1 MNTKKIKRP
10 AAFKAS
16 PYGDGDKRIE
26 PKSEIARLKHDLQHF
41 HQLYDYAPIGC
52 LSVGVEGG
60 IMGLNFTG
68 ANMLG
73 LSREQAI
80 GSHFAAHVRE
90 ADRAVFHDFLDMVSR
105 MGGAPPCEIGLIGSK
120 SEPVFVNITG
130 VRFPNEDVCHVTATD
145 ITKQCH
151 AQDELKRM
159 RDDLESKVQKRT
171 GKLRSLARELTLA
184 EERERRRIAGLL
196 HDNLQQL
203 LVAVLLNIG
212 ATKAKNYNR
221 GVLEELE
228 SIERMTKECVGVTRS
243 LAAELSPS
251 VLHQCGLA
259 AGFDWLRD
267 WFNEKYG
274 FDIEVWADESLIP
287 DDDVSITLFQCVRE
301 ILFNSV
307 KHSGVKSARLM
318 MFCDNDAFVNISIKD
333 EGKGFDAMALCLQDV
348 WKDGFGLF
356 SLRERVEL
364 LGGVMLVE
372 SAPGQ
377 GACFTLRFP
386 AKAINCCSSC
396 NHGKTCEKASCRK
409 RVSNEPHDEID
420 EARVPVQTPLR
431 TTDGLPRFRVVLA
444 DDHSM
449 VRQGLVRVFLDEA
462 DFEIVGEAVDGKEAL
477 ELARAL
483 EPDIIV
489 MDLQMPVMS
498 GLEATRVI
506 RKELPGVQVI
516 GLSIETNKE
525 SRRSLLRAGALDL
538 LHKGCSAEDLIQ
550 RVRAHLVAKA

>member
-1 MNTKKIKRP
+1 MNEKKIKRP
-10 AAFKAS
+10 AVFKAS
-16 PYGDGDKRIE
+16 PCGDERIE
-26 PKSEIARLKHDLQHF
+26 PKSEIDRLKQDVQNF
-41 HQLYDYAPIGC
+41 RQLYDYAPIGC
-52 LSVGVEGG
+52 LSVSADGC
-60 IMGLNFTG
+60 IAASNLSG
-68 ANMLG
+68 ASMLG

-80 GSHFAAHVRE
+80 GSNI
-90 ADRAVFHDFLDMVSR
+90 ADFVKADDLLVFYDFLDMVSNI
-105 MGGAPPCEIGLIGSK
+105 GGAPPCEVCFSGS
-120 SEPVFVNITG
+120 EGDPVFATLTG
-130 VRFPNEDVCHVTATD
+130 VRFPNEDVCHVTVTD
-145 ITKQCH
+145 ITKLYH
-151 AQDELKRM
+151 AQNELKRM

-212 ATKAKNYNR
+212 ATKAKNYSS

-243 LAAELSPS
+243 LASELSPS

-259 AGFDWLRD
+259 VGFGWLRD

-274 FDIEVWADESLIP
+274 FDIEVQADEALIP
-287 DDDVSITLFQCVRE
+287 DDDVSITLFQCARE
-301 ILFNSV
+301 ILFNAV

-318 MFCDNDAFVNISIKD
+318 MFRDNDAFVNISIKD
-333 EGKGFDAMALCLQDV
+333 EGKGFDATALCLQDV

-356 SLRERVEL
+356 SVRERVEL
-364 LGGVMLVE
+364 LEGVMLVE

-386 AKAINCCSSC
+386 AKAINCCAGC
-396 NHGKTCEKASCRK
+396 GHGKSCEKVNCGK
-409 RVSNEPHDEID
+409 RVSDEPHDEVAA
-420 EARVPVQTPLR
+420 ARAPMQTSRR
-431 TTDGLPRFRVVLA
+431 TADGLSHFRVVLA

-462 DFEIVGEAVDGKEAL
+462 DFEIVGEAADGKEAL

-498 GLEATRVI
+498 GLEATRLI
-506 RKELPGVQVI
+506 RKELPEVQVI
-516 GLSIETNKE
+516 GLSIEANKE
-525 SRRSLLRAGALDL
+525 SRRALLRAGALDL

>member
-1 MNTKKIKRP
+1 MNTKKPQKP
-10 AAFKAS
+10 AVRKVS
-16 PYGDGDKRIE
+16 PVSDICIE
-26 PKSEIARLKHDLQHF
+26 PKSEIDRLKQNLQNF
-41 HQLYDYAPIGC
+41 QQLYDYAPIGC
-52 LSVGVEGG
+52 LSVGVDGC
-60 IMGLNFTG
+60 IAASNLSG

-80 GSHFAAHVRE
+80 GSHFSDHVRE
-90 ADRAVFHDFLDMVSR
+90 ADRAVFHEFFDMISK
-105 MGGAPPCEIGLIGSK
+105 MGGAPPCEIGMNGSK
-120 SEPVFVNITG
+120 GEPFFVNITG
-130 VRFPNEDVCHVTATD
+130 VRFPNEDVCHITATD

-151 AQDELKRM
+151 AQDELKHA
-159 RDDLESKVQKRT
+159 RDELESRIQKRT

-212 ATKAKNYNR
+212 ATKAKNYSR

-228 SIERMTKECVGVTRS
+228 SIERMTKECVGITRT

-259 AGFDWLRD
+259 AGFCWLRD

-274 FDIEVWADESLIP
+274 FDIEVWADDSLIP

-301 ILFNSV
+301 ILFNAV

-318 MFCDNDAFVNISIKD
+318 MFCDNEAFVNISIKD
-333 EGKGFDAMALCLQDV
+333 EGKGFDAEAICPHDA

-356 SLRERVEL
+356 SVRERVEL
-364 LGGVMLVE
+364 LGGVMLID

-396 NHGKTCEKASCRK
+396 SHGKSCEKASCGK
-409 RVSNEPHDEID
+409 RVSGESHDEID
-420 EARVPVQTPLR
+420 EARVPVQISRR
-431 TTDGLPRFRVVLA
+431 TEDGLPRFRVVLA

-462 DFEIVGEAVDGKEAL
+462 DFEVVGEAADGKAAL
-477 ELARAL
+477 ELAREL

-516 GLSIETNKE
+516 GLSIEANKE

-538 LHKGCSAEDLIQ
+538 LHKGVSAEDLIQ

>member
-1 MNTKKIKRP
+1 M
-10 AAFKAS
+10 
-16 PYGDGDKRIE
+16 
-26 PKSEIARLKHDLQHF
+26 
-41 HQLYDYAPIGC
+41 
-52 LSVGVEGG
+52 
-60 IMGLNFTG
+60 
-68 ANMLG
+68 
-73 LSREQAI
+73 
-80 GSHFAAHVRE
+80 
-90 ADRAVFHDFLDMVSR
+90 
-105 MGGAPPCEIGLIGSK
+105 
-120 SEPVFVNITG
+120 NITG
-130 VRFPNEDVCHVTATD
+130 VRFPNEDVCHITATD

-151 AQDELKRM
+151 AQDELKRT
-159 RDDLESKVQKRT
+159 RDELESRIQKRT

-212 ATKAKNYNR
+212 ATKAKNYSR

-228 SIERMTKECVGVTRS
+228 SIERMTKECVGITRT

-259 AGFDWLRD
+259 AGFGWLRD

-274 FDIEVWADESLIP
+274 FDIEVWADDSLIP

-301 ILFNSV
+301 ILFNAV
-307 KHSGVKSARLM
+307 KHSGGKSARLM
-318 MFCDNDAFVNISIKD
+318 MFCDNEAFVNISIKD
-333 EGKGFDAMALCLQDV
+333 EGKGFDATALCVQDV

-356 SLRERVEL
+356 SVRERVEL
-364 LGGVMLVE
+364 LGGVMLIE

-386 AKAINCCSSC
+386 ARAINCCCSC
-396 NHGKTCEKASCRK
+396 SHGKSCEKASFGK
-409 RVSNEPHDEID
+409 RVSGEPHDEID
-420 EARVPVQTPLR
+420 EARVPVQISRR
-431 TTDGLPRFRVVLA
+431 TEDGLPRFRVVLA

-449 VRQGLVRVFLDEA
+449 VRQGLVRVFQDEA
-462 DFEIVGEAVDGKEAL
+462 DFEVVGEAADGKAAL
-477 ELARAL
+477 ELARAH

-516 GLSIETNKE
+516 GLSIEANKE
-525 SRRSLLRAGALDL
+525 SHRSLLRAGALDL
-538 LHKGCSAEDLIQ
+538 LHKGVSAEDLIQ

>member
-1 MNTKKIKRP
+1 MNTKKSQKP
-10 AAFKAS
+10 AVSKSS
-16 PYGDGDKRIE
+16 PDDAQRVE
-26 PKSEIARLKHDLQHF
+26 LEMEIARLKQDVQNF
-41 HQLYDYAPIGC
+41 QRLYDYAPIGRF
-52 LSVGVEGG
+52 SIGVDGC
-60 IMGLNFTG
+60 IAALNLCG
-68 ANMLG
+68 ASMLG

-80 GSHFAAHVRE
+80 GRNIADYVKE
-90 ADRAVFHDFLDMVSR
+90 ADRALFHEFFDMISK
-105 MGGAPPCEIGLIGSK
+105 MSGAPPCEVCFSGSENDPFFATLTGLK
-120 SEPVFVNITG
+120 
-130 VRFPNEDVCHVTATD
+130 FPNEDVCHVTATD
-145 ITKQCH
+145 ITKLYH
-151 AQDELKRM
+151 AQDELNRM
-159 RDDLESKVQKRT
+159 RNDLESKVQKRT

-212 ATKAKNYNR
+212 ATKAKNYSR

-287 DDDVSITLFQCVRE
+287 DDDVSITLFQCARE

-356 SLRERVEL
+356 SVRERVEL

-386 AKAINCCSSC
+386 AKAINCCGSC
-396 NHGKTCEKASCRK
+396 NHAKTCEKASCRK
-409 RVSNEPHDEID
+409 RVSNEPHDEVAV
-420 EARVPVQTPLR
+420 ARAPMQIPLR

-550 RVRAHLVAKA
+550 RVREHLMAKA

>member
-1 MNTKKIKRP
+1 MNTKKPQKP
-10 AAFKAS
+10 AVCKAAPVS
-16 PYGDGDKRIE
+16 DICIE
-26 PKSEIARLKHDLQHF
+26 PKSEIDRLKQDLQNF
-41 HQLYDYAPIGC
+41 QQLYEYAPIGC
-52 LSVGVEGG
+52 LSVGIDGC
-60 IMGLNFTG
+60 IMALNFTG
-68 ANMLG
+68 ATMLG
-73 LSREQAI
+73 FSREQAV
-80 GSHFAAHVRE
+80 GSKFADHVRE
-90 ADRAVFHDFLDMVSR
+90 ADRAVFDEFFDLVSR
-105 MGGAPPCEIGLIGSK
+105 IGGAPPCEIGLNGSEGQ
-120 SEPVFVNITG
+120 SVFVTLTG
-130 VRFPNEDVCHVTATD
+130 LKLPNENFCHVTATD
-145 ITKQCH
+145 ITKICQV
-151 AQDELKRM
+151 QDELKRT
-159 RDDLESKVQKRT
+159 RDELESRIQKRT

-184 EERERRRIAGLL
+184 EERERRRIAGLV

-221 GVLEELE
+221 GILEELE
-228 SIERMTKECVGVTRS
+228 SIERMTKECVGITRT

-259 AGFDWLRD
+259 AGFAWLRE
-267 WFNEKYG
+267 WFREKYD
-274 FDIEVWADESLIP
+274 FDLEVWADEALIP
-287 DDDVSITLFQCVRE
+287 DEDISITLFQCVRE
-301 ILFNSV
+301 IVFNAV

-318 MFCDNDAFVNISIKD
+318 MFCDNEAFVNISIKD
-333 EGKGFDAMALCLQDV
+333 EGKGFDATALCVQDV

-356 SLRERVEL
+356 SVRERVEL
-364 LGGVMLVE
+364 LGCVMLIE

-386 AKAINCCSSC
+386 ARAINCCCSC
-396 NHGKTCEKASCRK
+396 SHGKSCEKASFGK
-409 RVSNEPHDEID
+409 RVSGEPHDEID
-420 EARVPVQTPLR
+420 EARVPVQISRR
-431 TTDGLPRFRVVLA
+431 TEDGLPRFRVVLA

-449 VRQGLVRVFLDEA
+449 VRQGLVRVFQDEA
-462 DFEIVGEAVDGKEAL
+462 DFEVVGEAADGKEAL
-477 ELARAL
+477 ELARAH

-516 GLSIETNKE
+516 GLSIEANKE

-538 LHKGCSAEDLIQ
+538 LHKGVSAEDLIQ

>member
-1 MNTKKIKRP
+1 MNTKKIKKP
-10 AAFKAS
+10 AVRKAS
-16 PYGDGDKRIE
+16 PVSDICIE
-26 PKSEIARLKHDLQHF
+26 PKSEIDRLKQDLQNF
-41 HQLYDYAPIGC
+41 QQLYDYAPIGC
-52 LSVGVEGG
+52 LSVSVDGC
-60 IMGLNFTG
+60 IAASNLSG

-80 GSHFAAHVRE
+80 GSHFADHVRE
-90 ADRAVFHDFLDMVSR
+90 ADQAVFHEFFDMISK
-105 MGGAPPCEIGLIGSK
+105 MGGAPPCEIGMNGSK
-120 SEPVFVNITG
+120 GEPFFVNITG
-130 VRFPNEDVCHVTATD
+130 VRFPNEDVCHITATD

-151 AQDELKRM
+151 AQDELKRT
-159 RDDLESKVQKRT
+159 RDELESKIQKRT

-212 ATKAKNYNR
+212 ATKAKNYSR

-228 SIERMTKECVGVTRS
+228 SIERMTKECVGITRT

-259 AGFDWLRD
+259 AGFGWLRD

-274 FDIEVWADESLIP
+274 FDIEVWADDSLIP

-301 ILFNSV
+301 ILFNAV

-318 MFCDNDAFVNISIKD
+318 MFCDNEAFVNITVKD
-333 EGKGFDAMALCLQDV
+333 QGQGFDAEAICPHDA

-356 SLRERVEL
+356 SVRERVEL
-364 LGGVMLVE
+364 LGGVMLIE

-386 AKAINCCSSC
+386 AKAINCCNSC
-396 NHGKTCEKASCRK
+396 SHGKSCEKASCGK
-409 RVSNEPHDEID
+409 GVSDEPHDEVAV
-420 EARVPVQTPLR
+420 ARVPVQISRR
-431 TTDGLPRFRVVLA
+431 TEDGLPRSRVVLA
-444 DDHSM
+444 DDHSL
-449 VRQGLVRVFLDEA
+449 VRQGVVRVVQDEA
-462 DFEIVGEAVDGKEAL
+462 DFEVVGEAADGKEAL
-477 ELARAL
+477 ELAREL

-516 GLSIETNKE
+516 GLSIEANKE

-538 LHKGCSAEDLIQ
+538 LHKGVSAEDLIQ

>member
-1 MNTKKIKRP
+1 MNTKKIKKP
-10 AAFKAS
+10 AVRKAS
-16 PYGDGDKRIE
+16 PVGDICIE
-26 PKSEIARLKHDLQHF
+26 PKSEIDRLKQDLQNF
-41 HQLYDYAPIGC
+41 QQLYEYAPIGC
-52 LSVGVEGG
+52 LSVGIDGC
-60 IMGLNFTG
+60 IMALNFTG
-68 ANMLG
+68 ATMLG
-73 LSREQAI
+73 FSREQAV
-80 GSHFAAHVRE
+80 GSKFADHVRE
-90 ADRAVFHDFLDMVSR
+90 ADRAVFDEFFDLVSR
-105 MGGAPPCEIGLIGSK
+105 IGGAPPCEIGLNGSEGQ
-120 SEPVFVNITG
+120 SVFVTLTG
-130 VRFPNEDVCHVTATD
+130 LKFPNEDVCHITATD
-145 ITKQCH
+145 ITKICQV
-151 AQDELKRM
+151 QDELKRT
-159 RDDLESKVQKRT
+159 RDELESRIQKRT

-184 EERERRRIAGLL
+184 EERERRRIAGLV

-221 GVLEELE
+221 GILEELE
-228 SIERMTKECVGVTRS
+228 SIERMTKECVGITRT

-259 AGFDWLRD
+259 AGFAWLRE
-267 WFNEKYG
+267 WFREKYD
-274 FDIEVWADESLIP
+274 FDLEVWADEALIP
-287 DDDVSITLFQCVRE
+287 DEDISITLFQCVRE
-301 ILFNSV
+301 IVFNAV

-318 MFCDNDAFVNISIKD
+318 MVCDSEAFVNITVKD
-333 EGKGFDAMALCLQDV
+333 QGAGFDAEAICPHDA

-356 SLRERVEL
+356 SVRERVEL
-364 LGGVMLVE
+364 LGGVMLIE

-386 AKAINCCSSC
+386 ARAINCCRNGNC
-396 NHGKTCEKASCRK
+396 CEKASCGK
-409 RVSNEPHDEID
+409 GVSDEPHDEID
-420 EARVPVQTPLR
+420 EARVPVQISRR
-431 TTDGLPRFRVVLA
+431 TEDGLPRFRVVLA

-449 VRQGLVRVFLDEA
+449 VRQGLVRVFQDEA
-462 DFEIVGEAVDGKEAL
+462 DFEVVGEAADGKAAL
-477 ELARAL
+477 ELARAH

-516 GLSIETNKE
+516 GLSIEANKE

-538 LHKGCSAEDLIQ
+538 LHKGVSAEDLIQ

>member
-1 MNTKKIKRP
+1 MNTKKPQKP
-10 AAFKAS
+10 AVCKAAPVS
-16 PYGDGDKRIE
+16 DICIE
-26 PKSEIARLKHDLQHF
+26 PKSEIDRLKQDLQNF
-41 HQLYDYAPIGC
+41 QQLYEYAPIGC
-52 LSVGVEGG
+52 LSVGIDGC
-60 IMGLNFTG
+60 IMALNFTG
-68 ANMLG
+68 ATMLG
-73 LSREQAI
+73 FSREQAV
-80 GSHFAAHVRE
+80 GSKFADHVRE
-90 ADRAVFHDFLDMVSR
+90 ADRAVFDEFFDLVSR
-105 MGGAPPCEIGLIGSK
+105 IGGAPPCEIGLNGSEGQ
-120 SEPVFVNITG
+120 SVFVTLTG
-130 VRFPNEDVCHVTATD
+130 LKLPNENFCHVTATD
-145 ITKQCH
+145 ITKICQV
-151 AQDELKRM
+151 QDELKRT
-159 RDDLESKVQKRT
+159 RDELESRIQKRT

-184 EERERRRIAGLL
+184 EERERRRIAGLV

-221 GVLEELE
+221 GILEELE
-228 SIERMTKECVGVTRS
+228 SIERMTKECVGITRT

-259 AGFDWLRD
+259 AGFAWLRE
-267 WFNEKYG
+267 WFREKYD
-274 FDIEVWADESLIP
+274 FDLEVWADEALIP
-287 DDDVSITLFQCVRE
+287 DEDISITLFQCVRE
-301 ILFNSV
+301 IVFNAV

-318 MFCDNDAFVNISIKD
+318 MFCDNEAFVNISIKD
-333 EGKGFDAMALCLQDV
+333 EGKGFDATALCVQDV

-356 SLRERVEL
+356 SVRERVEL
-364 LGGVMLVE
+364 LGGVMLIE

-386 AKAINCCSSC
+386 ARAINCCCSC
-396 NHGKTCEKASCRK
+396 SHGKSCEKASFGK
-409 RVSNEPHDEID
+409 RVSGEPHDEID
-420 EARVPVQTPLR
+420 EARVPVQISRR
-431 TTDGLPRFRVVLA
+431 TEDGLPRFRVVLA

-449 VRQGLVRVFLDEA
+449 VRQGLVRVFQDEA
-462 DFEIVGEAVDGKEAL
+462 DFEVVGEAADGKEAL
-477 ELARAL
+477 ELARAH

-516 GLSIETNKE
+516 GLSIEANKE

-538 LHKGCSAEDLIQ
+538 LHKGVSAEDLIQ

>member
-1 MNTKKIKRP
+1 M
-10 AAFKAS
+10 
-16 PYGDGDKRIE
+16 
-26 PKSEIARLKHDLQHF
+26 EIARLRQDLQSF
-41 HQLYDYAPIGC
+41 HQLYDNAPIGC

-159 RDDLESKVQKRT
+159 WDDLESKVQKRT

-212 ATKAKNYNR
+212 ASKAKSYNR
-221 GVLEELE
+221 GILEELE
-228 SIERMTKECVGVTRS
+228 SIERMTKECVGITRS

-251 VLHQCGLA
+251 VLHQCGLV
-259 AGFDWLRD
+259 AGFVWLRD
-267 WFNEKYG
+267 WFREKYD
-274 FDIEVWADESLIP
+274 FDIEVWGDDALIP
-287 DDDVSITLFQCVRE
+287 DEDISITLFQCVRE
-301 ILFNSV
+301 ILFNAV

-318 MFCDNDAFVNISIKD
+318 MFCDNDGFVNISIKD
-333 EGKGFDAMALCLQDV
+333 QGKGFDAAALCLQDA

-356 SLRERVEL
+356 SVRERVEL
-364 LGGVMLVE
+364 LGGVMLIE

-386 AKAINCCSSC
+386 ARAINCCSNGNC
-396 NHGKTCEKASCRK
+396 CEKASCGK
-409 RVSNEPHDEID
+409 KVSDEPHDEV
-420 EARVPVQTPLR
+420 AATRVPMQIPLR
-431 TTDGLPRFRVVLA
+431 TADGLPRFRVVLA

-462 DFEIVGEAVDGKEAL
+462 DFEVVGEAADGKEAL
-477 ELARAL
+477 ELAREL

-498 GLEATRVI
+498 GLEATRMI

-516 GLSIETNKE
+516 GLSIEANKE
-525 SRRSLLRAGALDL
+525 SRRALLRAGALDL
-538 LHKGCSAEDLIQ
+538 LHKGGSAEDLIQ

>member
-1 MNTKKIKRP
+1 MNTKKIKKP
-10 AAFKAS
+10 AVRNAS
-16 PYGDGDKRIE
+16 PCCDERIE
-26 PKSEIARLKHDLQHF
+26 PKSEIERLKHDLHNFQ
-41 HQLYDYAPIGC
+41 QLYDYAPIGC
-52 LSVGVEGG
+52 LSVGFDGCIVASN
-60 IMGLNFTG
+60 LSG

-73 LSREQAI
+73 LSREQAV
-80 GSHFAAHVRE
+80 GSNFADHVRE
-90 ADRAVFHDFLDMVSR
+90 ADRAVFYEFFDMISKI
-105 MGGAPPCEIGLIGSK
+105 GGAPPCEIGLNVSK
-120 SEPVFVNITG
+120 GEPFFVNING
-130 VRFPNEDVCHVTATD
+130 VRFPNEDVCHITATD

-151 AQDELKRM
+151 AQDELKRT
-159 RDDLESKVQKRT
+159 RDELELRIQKRT

-212 ATKAKNYNR
+212 ATKAKNYSR

-228 SIERMTKECVGVTRS
+228 SIERMTKECVGITRS
-243 LAAELSPS
+243 LSAELSPL

-259 AGFDWLRD
+259 AGFGWLHD

-274 FDIEVWADESLIP
+274 FDLEVLVDDSLEP

-301 ILFNSV
+301 IVFNAV
-307 KHSGVKSARLM
+307 KHSGVKSGRLM
-318 MFCDNDAFVNISIKD
+318 MFRDNDDFVNLSIKD
-333 EGKGFDAMALCLQDV
+333 EGQGFDVTALCLQDV

-356 SLRERVEL
+356 SVRERVEL
-364 LGGVMLVE
+364 LGGVMLIE
-372 SAPGQ
+372 SAPGL
-377 GACFTLRFP
+377 GTCFTLRFP
-386 AKAINCCSSC
+386 ARAINCHGSCSDGQSL
-396 NHGKTCEKASCRK
+396 EKASSGK
-409 RVSNEPHDEID
+409 RVSDVRRDEVAA
-420 EARVPVQTPLR
+420 ARVPMQISR
-431 TTDGLPRFRVVLA
+431 ISEGGLPRFRVVLA

-462 DFEIVGEAVDGKEAL
+462 DFEVVGEAADGKEAL
-477 ELARAL
+477 ELAREL
-483 EPDIIV
+483 HPDVIV

-516 GLSIETNKE
+516 GLSMDANKE

-538 LHKGCSAEDLIQ
+538 LHKGGSAEDLIQ
-550 RVRAHLVAKA
+550 RVRVHLAAKA